1 MVDEAKKALKQ
12 AKQKAKKLAKHKAHK
27 KAVKAK
33 KAVKEAK
40 LKLQAKLVQKYF
52 PDNIDNIPK
61 VGVVEPAMT
70 QQAEDEAKIIAA
82 ITAAITD
89 HRKN

>member
-1 MVDEAKKALKQ
+1 MMEVNLITEGFKFLALGMTTVF
-12 AKQKAKKLAKHKAHK
+12 LFLLLMIYI
-27 KAVKAK
+27 
-33 KAVKEAK
+33 

>member
-1 MVDEAKKALKQ
+1 MEVNLITEGFKFLALGMTTVF
-12 AKQKAKKLAKHKAHK
+12 LFLLLMIY
-27 KAVKAK
+27 V
-33 KAVKEAK
+33 

-52 PDNIDNIPK
+52 PDAPAVLPK
-61 VGVVEPAMT
+61 VGAVDPAIT

>member
-1 MVDEAKKALKQ
+1 MEVNLITEGFKFLALGMTTVF
-12 AKQKAKKLAKHKAHK
+12 LFLLLMIYI
-27 KAVKAK
+27 
-33 KAVKEAK
+33 